1 MVNINNF
8 ELKVVAHYN
17 GHSLKS
23 NGNVDFSVKCDY
35 SELVKYIQ
43 LVQALNNDVKISA
56 KITDQKP
63 FKLGTFRVKA
73 INIDDDGEGNLKFNS
88 QADFVEVD
96 NLTKLVG
103 TDLFVLRFSAEIEIE
118 DGEEDEN

>member
-1 MVNINNF
+1 MVNF
-8 ELKVVAHYN
+8 SLKVFAHYN
-17 GHSLKS
+17 GHSLRNS
-23 NGNVDFSVKCDY
+23 GNVDFSVKCDY
-35 SELVKYIQ
+35 SELTKYIQ
-43 LVQALNNDVKISA
+43 LIQALNNDVKIAA

-63 FKLGTFRVKA
+63 IKLGTFRIKA

-103 TDLFVLRFSAEIEIE
+103 TDVFVLKFSAEIEIE
-118 DGEEDEN
+118 EGVESEE